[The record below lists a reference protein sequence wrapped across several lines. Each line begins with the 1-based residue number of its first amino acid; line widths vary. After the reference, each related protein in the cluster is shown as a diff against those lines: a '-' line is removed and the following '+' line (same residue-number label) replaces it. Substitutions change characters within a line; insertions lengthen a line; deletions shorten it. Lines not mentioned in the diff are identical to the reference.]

1 MPEIE
6 EEIELCLGD
15 DSLPVFKALI
25 AEVKQPSPNKG
36 SINIQLK
43 GECVSLKI
51 KTSDISRLRAISN
64 SFLNIIY
71 AVYSTITLS

>member
-43 GECVSLKI
+43 GGCVSLKI
-51 KTSDISRLRAISN
+51 KTSDISKLRAISN